1 MLRGSQRE
9 PAWSVD
15 PVASRSH
22 TPRENPLFI
31 DRKAEKVLQLYRE
44 KYFDFNVRHFHE
56 KLGEEHGVQISY
68 TWVKM
73 ALQGAGLVNK
83 QRRRGTHRRRRPRRP
98 LPGMLLH
105 FATFHGRII
114 INAAISADDPT
125 SDGTSELQ
133 KCRNDSAKSNG

>member
-1 MLRGSQRE
+1 MRRWRE
-9 PAWSVD
+9 RYQEGGYDGLYDRRKRRP
-15 PVASRSH
+15 
-22 TPRENPLFI
+22 NPKRI
-31 DRKAEKVLQLYRE
+31 AMKTAEKVLQLYRE

-98 LPGMLLH
+98 LPGAHRCQQACLVWGWALLRSDH
-105 FATFHGRII
+105 HPGR
-114 INAAISADDPT
+114 
-125 SDGTSELQ
+125 
-133 KCRNDSAKSNG
+133 CH